1 MSKSIS
7 VPALST
13 EILSLSRHCIEDCNI
28 KVNAIGALV
37 QGAIALGSIPKDTEL
52 LLWMAAD
59 ELVSLASRTEGD
71 FKRFQE
77 LVLSMEGK

>member
-7 VPALST
+7 VPAASK

-37 QGAIALGSIPKDTEL
+37 QGAIALGSLPKDAEL

-71 FKRFQE
+71 FNQIQK
-77 LVLSMEGK
+77 LVSSMEGK